1 VSGNVDHRQRFEAVS
16 IPFMP
21 QLYSTALRLTRNE
34 ADASDLVQ
42 ETYLRAF
49 RTFEN
54 FVEGTNARAWMFT
67 ILHSVFVNAYH
78 RKRREQ
84 LRLVTNQEDLD
95 EAVGLASF
103 ARYTADVAL
112 AQSDDWREP
121 LEQALAQLPE
131 TFRWAVNLVDFQDLS
146 YEEAAAVQDVPVGTV
161 RSRLFRAR
169 KLLAAALRP
178 IRERTG
184 QHGPPWRVTGE

>member
-1 VSGNVDHRQRFEAVS
+1 VTGKQDHRSRFVALS
-16 IPFMP
+16 LPLMP
-21 QLYSTALRLTRNE
+21 QLYSTAYRLTRNE

-49 RTFEN
+49 RTFDN

-78 RKRREQ
+78 RRRREQ
-84 LRLVTNQEDLD
+84 LHLVANHENLD
-95 EAVGLASF
+95 AAVDAESF
-103 ARYTADVAL
+103 ACYAADAATAQGDGR
-112 AQSDDWREP
+112 REW

-131 TFRWAVNLVDFQDLS
+131 PFRWAVILVDLQEMS
-146 YEEAAAVQDVPVGTV
+146 YEEAATVQDVPVGTV

-169 KLLAAALRP
+169 KILAATLAPLSDGKVPQARQAEGD
-178 IRERTG
+178 R
-184 QHGPPWRVTGE
+184 

>member
-1 VSGNVDHRQRFEAVS
+1 VSGNLDHRRRFEAVCM
-16 IPFMP
+16 PFMP
-21 QLYSTALRLTRNE
+21 QLYSTALRLMCNE

-49 RTFEN
+49 RTFAN

-67 ILHSVFVNAYH
+67 ILHSVFVNSYH
-78 RKRREQ
+78 RMRRER
-84 LRLVTNQEDLD
+84 LRVVTNQEDFNQ
-95 EAVGLASF
+95 AVDLASF
-103 ARYTADVAL
+103 TLYAADVAA
-112 AQSDDWREP
+112 AQADEWREP

-131 TFRWAVNLVDFQDLS
+131 AFRWAVTLVDIQDLS
-146 YEEAAAVQDVPVGTV
+146 YEEAAAAQDVPVGTM

-178 IRERTG
+178 LREPTG
-184 QHGPPWRVTGE
+184 QQRPSVESDR